1 MTASVME
8 RKSFSKISDC
18 MGIPNLVEIQV
29 ESYEQFLQSGGSK
42 KRRKK
47 NQGFEAAF
55 LESFP
60 IESFDGGCRLEY
72 VNYNIGVPKYSMTE
86 CRKRGMTFA
95 APLKVK
101 FRLIRK
107 GQVKEQEVYMGD
119 LPLMTETGT
128 FI

>member
-1 MTASVME
+1 MTASVTE

-47 NQGFEAAF
+47 NQGLEAAF

-72 VNYNIGVPKYSMTE
+72 VNYNIGVPNI
-86 CRKRGMTFA
+86 
-95 APLKVK
+95 P
-101 FRLIRK
+101 
-107 GQVKEQEVYMGD
+107 
-119 LPLMTETGT
+119 
-128 FI
+128 